1 MIRNL
6 KKLNSKEKKN
16 ILNLLKENYGFNKDL
31 NEYTF
36 FINKNDKIN
45 LINTETY
52 ELIDFDDYRVDSIGV
67 YFGELINNTI
77 RLSIEGSQLI
87 GPSCNRNIIELNE
100 NQLNLWIRGKDV
112 EIDKEGND
120 FFLIKYKED
129 YIACGKLKNKILL
142 NFVSKA
148 RTISAKIEDECKAKI

>member
-1 MIRNL
+1 M
-6 KKLNSKEKKN
+6 
-16 ILNLLKENYGFNKDL
+16 
-31 NEYTF
+31 
-36 FINKNDKIN
+36 
-45 LINTETY
+45 
-52 ELIDFDDYRVDSIGV
+52 
-67 YFGELINNTI
+67 
-77 RLSIEGSQLI
+77 
-87 GPSCNRNIIELNE
+87 NE

-120 FFLIKYKED
+120 FFLNKYKED